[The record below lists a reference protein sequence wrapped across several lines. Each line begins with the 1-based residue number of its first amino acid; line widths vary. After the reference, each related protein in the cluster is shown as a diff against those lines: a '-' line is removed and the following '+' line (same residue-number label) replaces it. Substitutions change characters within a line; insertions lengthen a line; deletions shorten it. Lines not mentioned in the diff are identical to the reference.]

1 MRETSKFYV
10 EQEDLEQ
17 VLLPNLSFILD
28 YDLEILITK
37 LFE

>member
-17 VLLPNLSFILD
+17 ELLPNLSFILD